1 MGTGMV
7 LSLAMTLLFVL
18 MGLGSPIFV
27 SLGLSGLFG
36 IYLITGIRGLFQLPA
51 SIFAQLDSFTLV
63 AIPLFILMGE
73 IIFITGIG
81 KDIYNAFSKWLNKI
95 PGGLA
100 IASIYSCALFG
111 AMSGVS
117 IAGVATIGTMA
128 VPEMLKRKYDKGL
141 SAGSVAAA
149 GALAVLI
156 PPSISFI
163 LYGAISGESVGKLF
177 IGGIIPG
184 IVLATMMAA
193 YVYIKVLRNPS
204 LAPREHGEVTFS
216 EKMASL
222 KRLWPVLLLILVVL
236 GTIYTGIAT
245 PTEAGAIGVFGAFFI
260 ALVYGRLNWETFRS
274 ALFKATHVTVVILI
288 ILASAYAFSQFL
300 NLIRLPEMVA
310 MWLTNLH
317 LHRMIVMLIIMA
329 VLIVLGCLIDGASLI
344 IVTTPILLPTITAL
358 GFSPLWYGILV
369 VLNVEIAVITPPVGL
384 NLYTMKSIVGDQ
396 VSLGEIIRGTAPFI
410 IVDILALL
418 LFMFW
423 PELALWLPG
432 KMG

>member
-1 MGTGMV
+1 MDVSVV
-7 LSLAMTLLFVL
+7 LPLVIVLLFLL
-18 MGLGSPIFV
+18 MGLGSPIFI
-27 SLGLSGLFG
+27 SLGLSGVVG

-51 SIFAQLDSFTLV
+51 SIFSQLDNFTLV

-81 KDIYNAFSKWLNKI
+81 KDIYNAFSKWLYKV

-128 VPEMLKRKYDKGL
+128 VPEMLSRKYDKGL
-141 SAGSVAAA
+141 AAGSVAAA

-177 IGGIIPG
+177 IGGIVPG
-184 IVLATMMAA
+184 IVLATMMAL
-193 YVYIKVLRNPS
+193 YVYIKVWRNPS
-204 LAPREHGEVTFS
+204 LAPRENVKVTFRD
-216 EKMASL
+216 KMASL
-222 KRLWPVLLLILVVL
+222 NRLWPVLLLIILVL

-245 PTEAGAIGVFGAFFI
+245 PTEAGAIGVFGAFLI
-260 ALVYGRLNWETFRS
+260 ALIYSRLTWQTFTS
-274 ALFKATHVTVVILI
+274 SLFKATHVTVIILI
-288 ILASAYAFSQFL
+288 ILASAYTFSQFL
-300 NLIRLPEMVA
+300 NLVRVPEMVA
-310 MWLTNLH
+310 LWLTGLH
-317 LHRMIVMLIIMA
+317 LHRMIVMLIIMG
-329 VLIVLGCLIDGASLI
+329 VLIILGCLIDGASLI

-358 GFSPLWYGILV
+358 GFNPLWYGILL

-384 NLYTMKSIVGDQ
+384 NLYTMKGIVGDQ
-396 VSLGEIIRGTAPFI
+396 ISLGEIIRGTAPFI

-423 PELALWLPG
+423 PELTLWLPG
-432 KMG
+432 KMM

>member
-1 MGTGMV
+1 MSTGMV

-18 MGLGSPIFV
+18 LGLGSPIFV

-141 SAGSVAAA
+141 AAGSVAAA

-396 VSLGEIIRGTAPFI
+396 VSLGEIIKGTAPFI

>member
-1 MGTGMV
+1 MDTNVV
-7 LSLAMTLLFVL
+7 LSLVVVLLFVL
-18 MGLGSPIFV
+18 MGLGSPIFI
-27 SLGLSGLFG
+27 SLGLSGVFG
-36 IYLITGIRGLFQLPA
+36 IYLITGVRGLFQLPA
-51 SIFAQLDSFTLV
+51 SIFSQLDSFTLV

-73 IIFITGIG
+73 VIFITGIG
-81 KDIYNAFSKWLNKI
+81 KDIYNAFSKWLNKV

-128 VPEMLKRKYDKGL
+128 IPEMLKRKYDKGL
-141 SAGSVAAA
+141 AAGSIAAA

-184 IVLATMMAA
+184 IVLATMMAI

-204 LAPREHGEVTFS
+204 LAPREPGEINFK
-216 EKMASL
+216 EKMKSL
-222 KRLWPVLLLILVVL
+222 KRLWPVLLLIVIVL

-260 ALVYGRLNWETFRS
+260 ALVYGRLTWQSFYS
-274 ALFKATHVTVVILI
+274 ALLKATHVTVVILI
-288 ILASAYAFSQFL
+288 ILASAYTFSQFL

-310 MWLTNLH
+310 LWLTGLH
-317 LHRMIVMLIIMA
+317 LHRMIVMLIIMG

-358 GFSPLWYGILV
+358 GFSPLWYGILL

-396 VSLGEIIRGTAPFI
+396 ISLGEIIKGTAPFI

>member
-1 MGTGMV
+1 MDTSIV
-7 LSLAMTLLFVL
+7 LPLVVVLLFLL

-81 KDIYNAFSKWLNKI
+81 KDIYNAFSKWLNKV

-128 VPEMLKRKYDKGL
+128 IPEMLKRGYDKGL
-141 SAGSVAAA
+141 SAGSIAAA

-184 IVLATMMAA
+184 IVLATMMAI
-193 YVYIKVLRNPS
+193 YVYVKVLRNPS
-204 LAPREHGEVTFS
+204 LAPREPGHITFR
-216 EKMASL
+216 EKLASL
-222 KRLWPVLLLILVVL
+222 KRLWPVLLLVVIVL

-260 ALVYGRLNWETFRS
+260 ALVYGKLSWNTFLS
-274 ALFKATHVTVVILI
+274 SLGKATHVTVIILI
-288 ILASAYAFSQFL
+288 ILASAYTFSQFL

-310 MWLTNLH
+310 MWLTGLH
-317 LHRMIVMLIIMA
+317 LHRMIIMLIIMG

-344 IVTTPILLPTITAL
+344 IVTTPILLPTVTAL
-358 GFSPLWYGILV
+358 GFSPLWYGILL

-384 NLYTMKSIVGDQ
+384 NLYTMKGIVGDQ
-396 VSLGEIIRGTAPFI
+396 ISLGEIIKGTAPFI

-432 KMG
+432 KMS

>member
-1 MGTGMV
+1 MSTGMV

-141 SAGSVAAA
+141 AAGSVAAA

-184 IVLATMMAA
+184 IVLATMMAV

-396 VSLGEIIRGTAPFI
+396 VSLGEIIKGTAPFI

>member
-1 MGTGMV
+1 MDTNLILTIV
-7 LSLAMTLLFVL
+7 FSLLFLL
-18 MGLGSPIFV
+18 MALGSPIFL

-36 IYLITGIRGLFQLPA
+36 IYLTTGIRGFFQLPA

-81 KDIYNAFSKWLNKI
+81 EDIYNAFSKWLYRI

-128 VPEMLKRKYDKGL
+128 VPEMLKRNYDKRL
-141 SAGSVAAA
+141 AAGSITAA

-177 IGGIIPG
+177 IGGIVPG
-184 IVLATMMAA
+184 VILATMMAA
-193 YVYIKVLRNPS
+193 YVWIKVLRNPA
-204 LAPREHGEVTFS
+204 LAPMESKKITFR
-216 EKMASL
+216 EKMATL
-222 KRLWPVLLLILVVL
+222 KRLWPILFLIFAVL

-245 PTEAGAIGVFGAFFI
+245 PTEAGAIGVVGAFLI
-260 ALVYGRLNWETFRS
+260 ALIYGKLKWNEFSTS
-274 ALFKATHVTVVILI
+274 LSKATHITVVILI
-288 ILASAYAFSQFL
+288 ILASAFAFSQFL
-300 NLIRLPEMVA
+300 NLVRLPELVA
-310 MWLTNLH
+310 IWLTGLH
-317 LHRMIVMLIIMA
+317 LHRIIVMLIIMA

-344 IVTTPILLPTITAL
+344 IVTTPILLPTIKAL
-358 GFSPLWYGILV
+358 GFDPLWYGILL

-384 NLYTMKSIVGDQ
+384 NLYTMKSIVGDKI
-396 VSLGEIIRGTAPFI
+396 SLGEIIRGTAPYI
-410 IVDILALL
+410 LVDVLALL
-418 LFMFW
+418 LFLFW
-423 PELALWLPG
+423 PEFALWLPG
-432 KMG
+432 MMK

>member
-1 MGTGMV
+1 MSTGMV

-18 MGLGSPIFV
+18 LGLGSPIFV

-141 SAGSVAAA
+141 AAGSVAAA

-184 IVLATMMAA
+184 IVLATMMAV

-396 VSLGEIIRGTAPFI
+396 VSLGEIIKGTAPFI

>member
-1 MGTGMV
+1 MDTSIVLPLVMV
-7 LSLAMTLLFVL
+7 LLFLL

-81 KDIYNAFSKWLNKI
+81 KDIYNAFSKWLNKV

-128 VPEMLKRKYDKGL
+128 IPEMLKRGYDKGL
-141 SAGSVAAA
+141 SAGSIAAA

-184 IVLATMMAA
+184 IVLATMMAI
-193 YVYIKVLRNPS
+193 YVYVKVLRNPS
-204 LAPREHGEVTFS
+204 LAPREPGHITFR
-216 EKMASL
+216 EKLASL
-222 KRLWPVLLLILVVL
+222 KRLWPVLLLVVIVL

-260 ALVYGRLNWETFRS
+260 ALVYGKLSWNTFLS
-274 ALFKATHVTVVILI
+274 SLGKATHVTVIILI
-288 ILASAYAFSQFL
+288 ILASAYTFSQFL

-310 MWLTNLH
+310 MWLTGLH
-317 LHRMIVMLIIMA
+317 LHRMIIMLIIMG

-344 IVTTPILLPTITAL
+344 IVTTPILLPTVTAL
-358 GFSPLWYGILV
+358 GFSPLWYGILL

-384 NLYTMKSIVGDQ
+384 NLYTMKGIVGDQ
-396 VSLGEIIRGTAPFI
+396 ISLGEIIKGTAPFI

-432 KMG
+432 KMS

>member
-1 MGTGMV
+1 MDTSVVLPLVMV
-7 LSLAMTLLFVL
+7 LLFVL

-27 SLGLSGLFG
+27 SLGLSGLVG

-73 IIFITGIG
+73 VIFITGIG
-81 KDIYNAFSKWLNKI
+81 KDIYNAFSKWLNKV

-128 VPEMLKRKYDKGL
+128 VPEMLKRGYDKGL
-141 SAGSVAAA
+141 SAGSIAAA

-184 IVLATMMAA
+184 IVLATMMAV
-193 YVYIKVLRNPS
+193 YVYVKVLKNPS
-204 LAPREHGEVTFS
+204 LAPREAGHITFR
-216 EKMASL
+216 EKMGSL
-222 KRLWPVLLLILVVL
+222 KRLWPVLLLVVIVL

-260 ALVYGRLNWETFRS
+260 ALVYRRLTWESFLS
-274 ALFKATHVTVVILI
+274 SLAKATHVTVVILI
-288 ILASAYAFSQFL
+288 ILASAYTFSQFL

-310 MWLTNLH
+310 LWLTGLH
-317 LHRMIVMLIIMA
+317 LHRMIIMLIIMG
-329 VLIVLGCLIDGASLI
+329 VLIILGCLIDGASLI
-344 IVTTPILLPTITAL
+344 IVTTPILLPTVTAL
-358 GFSPLWYGILV
+358 GFSPLWYGILL

-384 NLYTMKSIVGDQ
+384 NLYTMKGIVGDQ
-396 VSLGEIIRGTAPFI
+396 ISLGEIIRGTAPFI
-410 IVDILALL
+410 VVDVLALL

>member
-141 SAGSVAAA
+141 AAGSVAAA

-177 IGGIIPG
+177 IGGIVPG

>member
-1 MGTGMV
+1 MDTSIVLPLVMV
-7 LSLAMTLLFVL
+7 LLFLL

-81 KDIYNAFSKWLNKI
+81 KDIYNAFSKWLNKV

-128 VPEMLKRKYDKGL
+128 VPEMLKRGYDKGL
-141 SAGSVAAA
+141 SAGSIAAA

-184 IVLATMMAA
+184 IVLATMMAI
-193 YVYIKVLRNPS
+193 YVYVKVLRNPS
-204 LAPREHGEVTFS
+204 LAPRESGHITFR
-216 EKMASL
+216 EKLASL
-222 KRLWPVLLLILVVL
+222 KRLWPVLLLVVIVL

-260 ALVYGRLNWETFRS
+260 ALVYGKLNWNTFLS
-274 ALFKATHVTVVILI
+274 SLGKATHVTVIILI
-288 ILASAYAFSQFL
+288 ILASAYTFSQFL

-310 MWLTNLH
+310 MWLTGLH
-317 LHRMIVMLIIMA
+317 LHRMIIMLIIMG

-344 IVTTPILLPTITAL
+344 IVTTPILLPTVTAL
-358 GFSPLWYGILV
+358 GFSPLWYGILL

-384 NLYTMKSIVGDQ
+384 NLYTMKGIVGDQ
-396 VSLGEIIRGTAPFI
+396 ISLGEIIKGTAPFI

-432 KMG
+432 KMS

>member
-1 MGTGMV
+1 MDVNVV
-7 LSLAMTLLFVL
+7 LPLVIVLLFIL
-18 MGLGSPIFV
+18 MGLGSPIFI
-27 SLGLSGLFG
+27 SLGLSGVVG
-36 IYLITGIRGLFQLPA
+36 IYLITGVRGLFQLPA
-51 SIFAQLDSFTLV
+51 SIFSQLDSFTLV

-73 IIFITGIG
+73 VIFITGIG
-81 KDIYNAFSKWLNKI
+81 KDIYNAFSKWLHKV

-128 VPEMLKRKYDKGL
+128 VPEMLSRKYNKGL
-141 SAGSVAAA
+141 AAGSIAAA

-184 IVLATMMAA
+184 IVLATMMAI
-193 YVYIKVLRNPS
+193 YVYIKVWRNPS
-204 LAPREHGEVTFS
+204 LAPREDIKVTFRD
-216 EKMASL
+216 KMRSL
-222 KRLWPVLLLILVVL
+222 NRLWPVLLLIVLVL
-236 GTIYTGIAT
+236 GTIYTGITT
-245 PTEAGAIGVFGAFFI
+245 PTEAGAIGVFGAFLI
-260 ALVYGRLNWETFRS
+260 AFMYGRLTWETFTS
-274 ALFKATHVTVVILI
+274 SLFKATHVTVIILI
-288 ILASAYAFSQFL
+288 ILASAYTFSQFL
-300 NLIRLPEMVA
+300 NLVRLPEMVA
-310 MWLTNLH
+310 LWLTGLH
-317 LHRMIVMLIIMA
+317 LHRMVIMLIIMG
-329 VLIVLGCLIDGASLI
+329 VLIILGCLIDGASLI
-344 IVTTPILLPTITAL
+344 IVTTPILLPTVTAL
-358 GFSPLWYGILV
+358 GFDPLWYGILL

-384 NLYTMKSIVGDQ
+384 NLYTMKGIVGDQ
-396 VSLGEIIRGTAPFI
+396 VSLSEIIKGTAPFI

-432 KMG
+432 KMT